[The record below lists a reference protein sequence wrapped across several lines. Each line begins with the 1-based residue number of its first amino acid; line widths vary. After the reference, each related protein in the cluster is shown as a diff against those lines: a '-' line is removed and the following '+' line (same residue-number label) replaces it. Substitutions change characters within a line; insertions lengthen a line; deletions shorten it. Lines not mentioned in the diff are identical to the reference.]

1 VTDPRKFKAPYN
13 PKERIWQEA
22 DRLRAVH
29 PAGRSLPVK
38 VLDLAEFDL
47 GLDLVP
53 ADGLREQLD
62 IEALLMGDLRSI
74 LVDRH
79 AFMSP
84 RLEYRLRFSVAHE
97 IGHLILHRDIYDGL
111 KHATA
116 AEWFNYISAI
126 PDVEY
131 GWVEWQAYEFAG
143 RLTSLKA
150 FEKEHHRFPPRIVVH
165 KTSGFTEAE
174 RRGCEKALDELR
186 VVKHRDLLVV
196 RESDV
201 RLFRSGIYAPLR
213 GSFLEL
219 DSDYFLLYT
228 RGSVPFFEMYP
239 GLYIPRALEV
249 EMVATEQ
256 SQKTLAQEIL
266 ALSKMNWNNTQFDSS
281 LPITVRAARQ
291 VGDILKYAGGMKQI
305 QTRYA
310 FYM

>member
-1 VTDPRKFKAPYN
+1 MTDPRKFKAPYN
-13 PKERIWQEA
+13 LKERIWQEA
-22 DRLRAVH
+22 DRLRATH

-97 IGHLILHRDIYDGL
+97 IGHFILHRDIYGGL

-116 AEWFNYISAI
+116 KEWFDYISAI

-143 RLTSLKA
+143 RLLVPPEPLKKA
-150 FEKEHHRFPPRIVVH
+150 FETAIKSAKVAGY
-165 KTSGFTEAE
+165 SDWLAADEA
-174 RRGCEKALDELR
+174 ALDYIATRIAPKFGVSTEVIAKRLR
-186 VVKHRDLLVV
+186 AEKLW
-196 RESDV
+196 
-201 RLFRSGIYAPLR
+201 PP
-213 GSFLEL
+213 
-219 DSDYFLLYT
+219 T
-228 RGSVPFFEMYP
+228 
-239 GLYIPRALEV
+239 
-249 EMVATEQ
+249 T
-256 SQKTLAQEIL
+256 
-266 ALSKMNWNNTQFDSS
+266 
-281 LPITVRAARQ
+281 
-291 VGDILKYAGGMKQI
+291 
-305 QTRYA
+305 
-310 FYM
+310 